1 MKFNSQ
7 IQYIFESQEQASST
21 GRIKNKKFGL
31 ANKMWKITLLSFILR
46 KQKIG
51 LRSERFFVPHN

>member
-51 LRSERFFVPHN
+51 LR